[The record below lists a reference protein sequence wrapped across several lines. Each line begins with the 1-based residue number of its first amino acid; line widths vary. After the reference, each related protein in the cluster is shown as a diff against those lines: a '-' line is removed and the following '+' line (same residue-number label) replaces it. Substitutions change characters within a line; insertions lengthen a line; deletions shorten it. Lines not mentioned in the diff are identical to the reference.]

1 MEFLP
6 CIIRTNSFCSVTIR
20 FCAVYICE
28 KLLHSLKALFL
39 VRRGKLERK
48 MASLCP
54 AGYCQKVRKERIESI
69 YLLTTSNK
77 LVEFQVGKRSSLLYV
92 SIPQKLQHDSW
103 TFLTSLLF
111 LYLKA
116 IIFYFKFISPLHYYI
131 MFDVLVGLWS
141 FMMASEKYSHGFQLI
156 SRGSC
161 RLLQAEQTPVVW
173 MN

>member
-1 MEFLP
+1 MEEVELFFTTFQKTSLPQEDFETTLNKFVFAVDKKEKAMEFLP

-77 LVEFQVGKRSSLLYV
+77 LVDF
-92 SIPQKLQHDSW
+92 
-103 TFLTSLLF
+103 
-111 LYLKA
+111 
-116 IIFYFKFISPLHYYI
+116 
-131 MFDVLVGLWS
+131 
-141 FMMASEKYSHGFQLI
+141 
-156 SRGSC
+156 
-161 RLLQAEQTPVVW
+161 
-173 MN
+173 